1 MKTSLIYCPIIT
13 GKPYYLILEN
23 NYLLFIIEPLTNQK
37 VLGIETNDWLYKKED
52 LKYLFKYSEPLIRN
66 LSRSN

>member
-52 LKYLFKYSEPLIRN
+52 LKYLFKYSEPLILN